1 MYKYAKI
8 KNIPEVSFDTLLRES
23 SMHNFGFAFGAAN
36 SQMART
42 GSRPFR
48 QS

>member
-1 MYKYAKI
+1 VYKYAKI

-23 SMHNFGFAFGAAN
+23 SVNYGFAFGAAN